1 VLLTGAAAVANI
13 AAPRSAVATPIIRS
27 TTGLQSAA
35 GTQLAA
41 KYVVYKVYNYY
52 EKQPFTNVN
61 KYCIYSRTVSPEN
74 QMCLN
79 FKAEIKFED
88 YSLYSHIVYIV

>member
-1 VLLTGAAAVANI
+1 VLLQGAAAVANI

-41 KYVVYKVYNYY
+41 KYVIYNVYNYY
-52 EKQPFTNVN
+52 KKQPFSNVN
-61 KYCIYSRTVSPEN
+61 KYCIYSLTVCPKN
-74 QMCLN
+74 LMGLN
-79 FKAEIKFED
+79 FE
-88 YSLYSHIVYIV
+88 S

>member
-1 VLLTGAAAVANI
+1 MFCWYVLLKGAAAVANI

-41 KYVVYKVYNYY
+41 KYVICNVYNYY
-52 EKQPFTNVN
+52 KKQPFSNVN
-61 KYCIYSRTVSPEN
+61 KYCIYLITVCPKN
-74 QMCLN
+74 LMGLN
-79 FKAEIKFED
+79 FE
-88 YSLYSHIVYIV
+88 S

>member
-52 EKQPFTNVN
+52 EKQLFSNVN
-61 KYCIYSRTVSPEN
+61 KYCIFSLTISPEN
-74 QMCLN
+74 QTGLN
-79 FKAEIKFED
+79 FE
-88 YSLYSHIVYIV
+88 S